1 MSIIIS
7 VLVFSVLVIIHEFGH
22 FLLAKKNGIGVT
34 EFSLGMGPR
43 IVSFDAKGTKYS
55 WKLIP
60 FGGSCMMVG
69 EDENSERED
78 AFGKKSVWARIS
90 VVAAGP
96 IFNFLLALVLSVVYI
111 GLEGYDQAKIT
122 YVDENYA
129 AYEAG
134 LREGD
139 IITEYDGKDIVIFR
153 DLWLYQYINPIKE
166 QGVKVKYLRDGK
178 EYSTT
183 LGADEYYLM
192 GIQYMANAKNCEIQ
206 VSDKSPVQKAGMK
219 NGDVITELNGNPIKD
234 GEELSDY
241 ISKHPLDGS
250 ELEIKVQRDGNEIL
264 LKVVPE
270 KAGYTQGFYYGE
282 RVKAKPLEVLRYS
295 FTELRYDMEATFQG
309 LKMIFTGKANKD
321 SVSGPVGIVKIVGDT
336 YEETKDYGAYYVFLQ
351 IAYFIILLS
360 VNLGVMN
367 LLPFPALDGGRLVFL
382 FIEAVRGKPV
392 PKEKEAIVHFAGMVV
407 LMILMVV
414 VLFNDITKFF

>member
-153 DLWLYQYINPIKE
+153 DLWLY
-166 QGVKVKYLRDGK
+166 
-178 EYSTT
+178 
-183 LGADEYYLM
+183 
-192 GIQYMANAKNCEIQ
+192 
-206 VSDKSPVQKAGMK
+206 
-219 NGDVITELNGNPIKD
+219 
-234 GEELSDY
+234 
-241 ISKHPLDGS
+241 H
-250 ELEIKVQRDGNEIL
+250 
-264 LKVVPE
+264 
-270 KAGYTQGFYYGE
+270 
-282 RVKAKPLEVLRYS
+282 
-295 FTELRYDMEATFQG
+295 
-309 LKMIFTGKANKD
+309 
-321 SVSGPVGIVKIVGDT
+321 
-336 YEETKDYGAYYVFLQ
+336 
-351 IAYFIILLS
+351 
-360 VNLGVMN
+360 
-367 LLPFPALDGGRLVFL
+367 
-382 FIEAVRGKPV
+382 
-392 PKEKEAIVHFAGMVV
+392 
-407 LMILMVV
+407 
-414 VLFNDITKFF
+414 